1 MSHPETNRFQDF
13 FEERKYTVLKNYLYN
28 YLLRKIAVE
37 KSLLNERSELILEVG
52 SGISPMMTPANRITY
67 LDLSFAALQ
76 ILKDSYGKG
85 WYVVADC
92 MSLPFKS
99 SIFSHTISSEVLEH
113 LPDDR
118 KAINELA
125 RVLKPSGRFI
135 VTFPHR
141 KFYFAID
148 DRFVNHFRR
157 YELHEMMDR
166 LKAAGFRP
174 IFIQKVL
181 GPLEKLTMCFVV
193 FCFSMMQNI
202 KLENELKS
210 RNLKLVN
217 ILSSIFMWLN
227 RCYMVLARLDAMI
240 MPRAVSTVLLI
251 KSILSEKPNA
261 K

>member
-1 MSHPETNRFQDF
+1 MSHSETNRFQDF

-99 SIFSHTISSEVLEH
+99 SIYSHTISSEVLEH
-113 LPDDR
+113 LADDR

-141 KFYFAID
+141 KFYFSID

-157 YELHEMMDR
+157 YELHEILDR
-166 LKAAGFRP
+166 LKDAGFVP
-174 IFIQKVL
+174 INIKKVL
-181 GPLEKLTMCFVV
+181 GPLEKITMCFVV
-193 FCFSMMQNI
+193 FCFSMIQNI
-202 KLENELKS
+202 KLENEMKS

-227 RCYMVLARLDAMI
+227 RCYMVLARLDAII
-240 MPRAVSTVLLI
+240 MPRALSTVLLI
-251 KSILSEKPNA
+251 NSILSEKPKA